1 MDVLAD
7 KHDILISY
15 HLHQRRLCASRN
27 KVDKVGINRF
37 VFFSLESGNLALGRP
52 TFASSVRD
60 GHSSSRAVDG
70 EFDIS
75 NFAYETCFA
84 SEYEISPWFMLELDR
99 LYTITRV
106 TIYTCGKLKRILYQ

>member
-1 MDVLAD
+1 MVYLFHTTYISVDSVRHVL
-7 KHDILISY
+7 KLI
-15 HLHQRRLCASRN
+15 RL
-27 KVDKVGINRF
+27 VYIDF
-37 VFFSLESGNLALGRP
+37 FFSLESGNLALGRP

-70 EFDIS
+70 EFYIS
-75 NFAYETCFA
+75 NYAYETCFA

-106 TIYTCGKLKRILYQ
+106 TIYTCGKFIRILYQ